1 MFLYPLAVQ
10 KHHQKAH
17 TGLPLFCRLYAR
29 IGIGFGSPYHISFRH
44 DNSFICLLFKII
56 ISKRQSGYKYVAHI
70 FPPKSGFQGK
80 LHRHTSSS
88 PLCIFPY
95 IKIKY
100 KIITQRKDGF
110 VKRILF
116 LVPRMNIGG
125 AETYVYTAAKE
136 LRARGYEVFSLPAAE
151 VWQIN

>member
-1 MFLYPLAVQ
+1 MTIL
-10 KHHQKAH
+10 
-17 TGLPLFCRLYAR
+17 
-29 IGIGFGSPYHISFRH
+29 
-44 DNSFICLLFKII
+44 FICLLFKVI
-56 ISKRQSGYKYVAHI
+56 ISKRQLGYKYVAHI

-88 PLCIFPY
+88 PLCIFLY

-100 KIITQRKDGF
+100 KIITLRKDGL

-136 LRARGYEVFSLPAAE
+136 LRARGYEVFSLPAAD
-151 VWQIN
+151 VWRMN